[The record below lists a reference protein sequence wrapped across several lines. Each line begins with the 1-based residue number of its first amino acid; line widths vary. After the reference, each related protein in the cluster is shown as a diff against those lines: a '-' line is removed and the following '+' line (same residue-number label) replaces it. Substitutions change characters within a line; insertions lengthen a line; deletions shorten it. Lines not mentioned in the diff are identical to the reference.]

1 MFKLLKYMSWSSD
14 NLSFLIWKFH
24 CVLWAVVQNCSVKKV
39 FLEILQNSQENT
51 CAWVFFNNVAGRHR
65 CFPVNF
71 AKFVIT
77 PFSYRTPPVAA
88 SVVCKINYSTC
99 QVKRFNLY
107 HKDNCEL
114 NIQLLN
120 FDKLFQKTL
129 LECAFK
135 HSYTNYFHIVIIL
148 LPPNNY

>member
-1 MFKLLKYMSWSSD
+1 MSWSSD

-24 CVLWAVVQNCSVKKV
+24 CVLWAVVQNCSIKKV

-51 CAWVFFNNVAGRHR
+51 CARVFFNKVAGRHR
-65 CFPVNF
+65 CFTVNF
-71 AKFVIT
+71 AKFLIT
-77 PFSYRTPPVAA
+77 PFSYKTTPVAA

-99 QVKRFNLY
+99 QVKCFDLY

-135 HSYTNYFHIVIIL
+135 HSYTNYFHIALIL
-148 LPPNNY
+148 LPPTIINSASK